1 MNESDVWIYLQLTGI
16 LNLTDAVEAY
26 GLLELIDD
34 HQHQTLP
41 NVFGGLNADALTG
54 VTGSP
59 G

>member
-1 MNESDVWIYLQLTGI
+1 MNKSDVWIYLQLTGI

-34 HQHQTLP
+34 HQHQTWS

-54 VTGSP
+54 ATG
-59 G
+59 